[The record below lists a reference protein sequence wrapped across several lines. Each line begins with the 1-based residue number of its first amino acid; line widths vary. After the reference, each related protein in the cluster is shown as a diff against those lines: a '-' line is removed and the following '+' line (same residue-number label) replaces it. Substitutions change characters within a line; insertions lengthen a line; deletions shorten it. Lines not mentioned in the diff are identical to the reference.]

1 MIRDIAEI
9 VYEIGKIWFYL
20 LLITI
25 ALIVSLIATPFVL
38 LHRLYTYIYEGVIY
52 ERETEDGDDQRSK
65 ARRTCS
71 RIYRRIMGRKMS

>member
-9 VYEIGKIWFYL
+9 VYEIGKVWFYL

-65 ARRTCS
+65 ARRACS
-71 RIYRRIMGRKMS
+71 RIYRRMMGRKMS